1 MGEAIVIT
9 SGKGGVGKTTT
20 SANIGTALAIQGK
33 RVCLVDTDIGLRN
46 LDVVM
51 GLENRIIYDLV
62 DVIEERCKLHQA
74 LVKDKRF
81 DDLLYL
87 LPAAQTSDKNAIKPE
102 QMKNLID
109 NLKADYDYIIIDC
122 PAGIEQGYKNAVA
135 GADKAIVV
143 TTPEVSAV
151 RDADRIIGLL
161 EKEEGVEAPKL
172 VINRIRSHM
181 MKNGQMLDVD
191 EVTSHLSIDLI
202 GIVADDDEVIKASNS
217 GEPIVLNPN
226 SRASIAYRNIARRIL
241 GESIPLQQLEQ
252 EHRGVFSKIKK
263 IFWSES
269 KLDLF
274 RFIIKDKDQA
284 RAIQL

>member
-20 SANIGTALAIQGK
+20 SANIGTALALQGK
-33 RVCLVDTDIGLRN
+33 KVCLVDTDIGLRN

-62 DVIEERCKLHQA
+62 DVVEGRCKIHQA

-81 DDLLYL
+81 EDLLYL
-87 LPAAQTSDKNAIKPE
+87 LPAAQTTDKSAVTPE
-102 QMKNLID
+102 QMKTLID
-109 NLKADYDYIIIDC
+109 QLKQDYDYIIIDC

-161 EKEEGVEAPKL
+161 EKETHIESPKL
-172 VINRIRSHM
+172 VINRIRNHM
-181 MKNGQMLDVD
+181 MKSGDMLDVD
-191 EVTSHLSIDLI
+191 EITTHLSIELV
-202 GIVADDDEVIKASNS
+202 GIVADDDEVIKASNH
-217 GEPIVLNPN
+217 GEPIAMNPN
-226 SRASIAYRNIARRIL
+226 NRASIAYRNIARRIL
-241 GESIPLQQLEQ
+241 GESIPLQPLEDS
-252 EHRGVFSKIKK
+252 EKGVFSKLKK
-263 IFWSES
+263 FFGV
-269 KLDLF
+269 K
-274 RFIIKDKDQA
+274 
-284 RAIQL
+284 